1 MSNFDFLAEWPELQ
15 EHAQKAES
23 VVNADPRSSCFYSRY
38 TLERT
43 VEWMYEFDNWLQKPK
58 YDDSLNTLINQ
69 HEFKRSLGSNVFPKI
84 KAVQKAGNNA
94 VHSERKVTAV
104 ESTQSLKELH
114 HILYWFYRTYTSVKP
129 ASDQVFNLTKVP
141 QTIQISA
148 DLVMQS
154 AKQLK
159 TLQKQLQERDESH
172 LNAIKVE
179 RSKSADLAAQNKAL
193 LEQVEKQK
201 QQNTQAQNQAKDPHD
216 YNEAQTREFIID
228 QYLKEMGWDLDGINV
243 KEFEVSGMPNPS
255 GVGFVDYVLWGEDGK
270 PLAVV
275 EAKRSMLSA
284 KDGRQQAMCYA
295 DCLEATFG
303 QRPLIYYTN
312 GYEIHFWDDCQ
323 YAPRLVQGY
332 LSQDEMQRTIDR
344 RVLMKALDSVDL
356 DTNIAGK
363 GRPYQQLAIASVC
376 QQFDIQKQRKSLLVM
391 ATGTGKTRTTIALL
405 DVLMRAG
412 WVKNALF
419 LADRNALVNQAKK
432 EFTKLLPKCS
442 PEILSSGTQQ
452 LKGRLYFSTYP
463 TMMNLLS
470 TAPDSRLF
478 GVGHFDLVIVDEAHR
493 SVYKKYRYIFE
504 YFDSLLLGLTATPK
518 SELDKNTYDIFEQP
532 DGDPTFAY
540 ELEEAITEQFLVPPK
555 DVKVEL
561 GFIREGIRYADLTE
575 QEKEEWESKE
585 QLADK
590 DEVLPSEVNK
600 FLFNIDT
607 VDKALSVL
615 MERGVKVAG
624 GDRLGKTIVFA
635 ANNAHAEFIV
645 DRINANYPMYK
656 GKFARV
662 ITYKEK
668 YADTL
673 INEFKGEKKPADP
686 NLPLSIAVSVDM
698 LDTGIDVPEVVN
710 LMFFKVIKSKVKFM
724 QMLGRGTR
732 LCENLFSPGEH
743 KQYFKVFDCC
753 KNFEYFEM
761 NPDGAK
767 DSSTKTLSQAIFE
780 TRLKLSQQLIDN
792 ENFGEFGLSYQ
803 AYNIN
808 TLHNRVAGM
817 NLHNFIVRPKRQ
829 LVVKYQKLEM
839 WQHLTNEHLA
849 ELEKQIAALP
859 TEAAPLIP
867 EEKEEELSLRF
878 DQLML
883 SMQLALVDKTGISD
897 FYSDK
902 LNQIAAKLESKAS
915 VPAVMEHLQW
925 IQYVQSSN
933 FWTDVS
939 LEELEK
945 TRLKL
950 RLLIRF
956 IEKEST
962 KIVYTNFQDQLSG
975 VEENDGVYT
984 FSQDQSLA
992 LYRKKVESYIREH
1005 QDELTIQRIKR
1016 NLPITKLDLEQLDT
1030 KLFEASGIEDLEQY
1044 KNTIHPNKPLGVFV
1058 RELVGLDRGAAKE
1071 AFADYLDE
1079 SKYNVQQIQFVNT
1092 IIDYLTQNGVM
1103 SPAQLAKP
1111 PFSDQHFE
1119 GVFGLFE
1126 DANVME
1132 LRNKIKN
1139 IEAKAMGE

>member
-94 VHSERKVTAV
+94 VHSERKVTPV
-104 ESTQSLKELH
+104 ESTQALKELH

-129 ASDQVFNLTKVP
+129 ASDQVFDLTKVP

-159 TLQKQLQERDESH
+159 ALQKQLQERDEAH
-172 LNAIKVE
+172 LNAIKAE

-193 LEQVEKQK
+193 LEQVKKQK

-228 QYLKEMGWDLDGINV
+228 QYLKEMGWDLDDKNV
-243 KEFEVSGMPNPS
+243 KEFEVTGMPNPS

-275 EAKRSMLSA
+275 EAKSSMLSA

-312 GYEIHFWDDCQ
+312 GYDIHFWDDCQ
-323 YAPRLVQGY
+323 YPPRLVQGY

-344 RVLMKALDSVDL
+344 RVLMKALDSVEL

-376 QQFDIQKQRKSLLVM
+376 EQFDIQKQRKSLLVM

-540 ELEEAITEQFLVPPK
+540 ELEEAIAEQFLVPPK

-590 DEVLPSEVNK
+590 DEILPSEVNK

-673 INEFKGEKKPADP
+673 IDEFKGEKKPADP

-732 LCENLFSPGEH
+732 LCENLFAPGEH

-761 NPDGAK
+761 NPDGAR

-803 AYNIN
+803 AYNIK

-817 NLHNFIVRPKRQ
+817 NLQNFIVRPKRQ
-829 LVVKYQKLEM
+829 LVVKYQKPEM

-867 EEKEEELSLRF
+867 QEKEDELSLRF

-962 KIVYTNFQDQLSG
+962 KIVYTNFQDELSG

-984 FSQDQSLA
+984 FSKDQSLA

-1030 KLFEASGIEDLEQY
+1030 KLFEASGIGDLEQY
-1044 KNTIHPNKPLGVFV
+1044 KNTIHPDKPLGVFV

-1079 SKYNVQQIQFVNT
+1079 SKFNVQQIQFVNT